1 MDYGGKGL
9 KEKEESGSEKLPML
23 SGLAYS
29 AYRILGRGIGP
40 LYPLFKDLKPTLVQS
55 GLKIGYKPYVSLILF
70 LLFLSTVVSSVFFSV
85 LFFFMPPVGLFSD
98 PFFRLLMILV
108 LQVVTSVATFCIAYA
123 FPSIVRSKRRERIEE
138 FLPYT
143 ANYMAV
149 LACAGVSPDRILR
162 STAMRDP
169 KYVLSDEVKLIV
181 GKMDLLGYDILS
193 AISSEVNRSP
203 SAPYSNLFRGFAA
216 TTRSGGDLKKFL
228 LDATRFLMRR
238 KSRRLRE
245 FLDTL
250 SLLGETYVALLIVF
264 PLFLI
269 IMFSMMAMIGGSVFG
284 MDVSQL
290 MYFIAFGLIPILGVI
305 FLLLID
311 MLQPK
316 G

>member
-1 MDYGGKGL
+1 MKKK
-9 KEKEESGSEKLPML
+9 KESSSKRQSRL
-23 SGLAYS
+23 SSLAYS
-29 AYRILGRGIGP
+29 AYGTLGRGIGR
-40 LYPLFKDLKPTLVQS
+40 LYPLFKDLKPTLIQS
-55 GLKIGYKPYVSLILF
+55 GLKIGFKPYVSLILYLF
-70 LLFLSTVVSSVFFSV
+70 FLSTVASSILFSV
-85 LFFFMPPVGLFSD
+85 LFFFMPPIGLLSD
-98 PFFRLLMILV
+98 PFFRLLMVLV
-108 LQVVTSVATFCIAYA
+108 FPVVTSVGIFFIAYA
-123 FPSIVRSKRRERIEE
+123 FPSIVRSRRRERIEE
-138 FLPYT
+138 FIPYT

-162 STAMRDP
+162 STAMKDP

-181 GKMDLLGYDILS
+181 GKMDLLGYDVLS
-193 AISSEVNRSP
+193 AISSEVDRSP

-228 LDATRFLMRR
+228 LDATRFLMGR
-238 KSRRLRE
+238 KNRRLRE

-250 SLLGETYVALLIVF
+250 SLLGETYIALLIVF

-290 MYFIAFGLIPILGVI
+290 MYFIAFGLIPIFGVI
-305 FLLLID
+305 FLLFID